1 MVDKRSRTIAEYAIR
16 SFLDREGFAMECFD
30 LSMDGNEG
38 TLKDKNGD
46 SMVLVYNA
54 EERTVQVKEN

>member
-38 TLKDKNGD
+38 TLTDKNGD

-54 EERTVQVKEN
+54 EERTVQVKE